1 MRRKVAVTSVS
12 LALFLLA
19 WHVGSLVDPSKF
31 PPPLEVFS
39 IAIELLNQPGPRGN
53 TGLYHL
59 QVTFARVFA
68 ITLLVLIVSVII
80 GVLMGTQPRIEAPLG
95 NILPVWLTVPSVVAV
110 LIGMVMFNFSNVSV
124 VAAVAFVTI
133 PFGILNTYEGTKAV
147 DSSLLEMAYVFEV
160 NRSDVWRHVY
170 IPSILPYLF
179 ASSRYLLGMIW
190 KITLLA
196 ETFGISAGVGAMI
209 RFWYTQGDLTTML
222 GYFTMFAVTV
232 LAIEYL
238 LLAPAE
244 KRAFAW
250 RSD

>member
-1 MRRKVAVTSVS
+1 MKRKIIVTTTSLVS
-12 LALFLLA
+12 FLLV
-19 WHVGSLVDPSKF
+19 WHAGSTIDPGKF

-39 IAIELLNQPGPRGN
+39 IAVGLLSQLGPRGN

-59 QVTFARVFA
+59 QVTFTRVFG
-68 ITLLVLIVSVII
+68 ITLLVLIVSVIFGI
-80 GVLMGTQPRIEAPLG
+80 LMGTRPEIEEPLS
-95 NILPVWLTVPSVVAV
+95 NILPVWLTVPSVVVV
-110 LIGMVMFNFSNVSV
+110 LIAMVMFSFSTVSV
-124 VAAVAFVTI
+124 IAAVAFVTI

-147 DSSLLEMAYVFEV
+147 DSSLLEMAYVFEMD
-160 NRSDVWRHVY
+160 RSHIWRNIY
-170 IPSILPYLF
+170 IPSILPYIF

-196 ETFGISAGVGAMI
+196 ETFGISAGVGSMI
-209 RFWYTQGDLTTML
+209 RFWYTQGELATML
-222 GYFTMFAVTV
+222 GYFSMFAITV